1 MGSSMNGAEHHSQKA
16 SRDVCQ
22 VLCYFLNVRQCKVQC
37 LSFHLER
44 QITMPKTLD
53 SQNLMNWQAPN
64 RIDLSNSGTYVF
76 QLKVSSTLV
85 ISQQSNLHDVINIM
99 LHSTMFWNVQMIDV
113 LADYDTLVTNPRGGL
128 WTLLP
133 IAPWYQSHQEHN
145 VVKHWVEQ
153 SIAYVGNK
161 ESKISLSGEHWSPW
175 PSGLS
180 LWLMQGNFLP
190 FPSCAMVERQPS
202 SPHGRTDIRVVST
215 RCYMMHRLQAKTKE
229 HFLAWS
235 RERYSHSRW

>member
-1 MGSSMNGAEHHSQKA
+1 
-16 SRDVCQ
+16 
-22 VLCYFLNVRQCKVQC
+22 
-37 LSFHLER
+37 
-44 QITMPKTLD
+44 
-53 SQNLMNWQAPN
+53 MNWQAPN

-113 LADYDTLVTNPRGGL
+113 RADCDTLVTNPRGGL

-153 SIAYVGNK
+153 SIAYAGNK
-161 ESKISLSGEHWSPW
+161 ESKISLSGKHWSPW

-180 LWLMQGNFLP
+180 LWLMRGNFLP

-202 SPHGRTDIRVVST
+202 SPQGRTDIRVVST
-215 RCYMMHRLQAKTKE
+215 RCHMMHRLQAKTKE
-229 HFLAWS
+229 HFLSLKQRKIFPHKVISLEQAVWTIYLLIWKCS
-235 RERYSHSRW
+235 KLKAQSYGTKWGLKDWGHVIALPNN